1 MMEWLVL
8 EHRGWPS
15 MNDDFKI
22 FSNYDPGLLFVHRII
37 VIIVVIQSFY
47 IFLSVSVPNSP

>member
-1 MMEWLVL
+1 
-8 EHRGWPS
+8 